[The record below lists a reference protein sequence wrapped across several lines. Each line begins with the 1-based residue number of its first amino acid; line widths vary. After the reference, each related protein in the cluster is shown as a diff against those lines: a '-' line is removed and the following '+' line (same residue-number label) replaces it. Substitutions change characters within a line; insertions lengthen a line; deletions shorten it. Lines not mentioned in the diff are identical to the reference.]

1 MFFVTCPQS
10 FESFDSTGGSLL
22 FSSSFDLWFSE
33 FAMGS
38 GCFAGNAFGGA
49 VDIALAFIANFA
61 VLVSP
66 LFFEPSAQSF
76 LLWFLAL
83 VSSTK
88 AFVFL
93 HHKTTFVG
101 RVTKVFVFLFCFFIE
116 VGITY
121 IGWCWHDQFFSI

>member
-22 FSSSFDLWFSE
+22 FSGSFDLWFSE

-38 GCFAGNAFGGA
+38 RCFASNAFGGA
-49 VDIALAFIANFA
+49 VDIALAFIAHFA
-61 VLVSP
+61 VLASP
-66 LFFEPSAQSF
+66 LFFEPPTQSF

-88 AFVFL
+88 PFVFL
-93 HHKTTFVG
+93 DHKTTFVG
-101 RVTKVFVFLFCFFIE
+101 RVTKVFVFGSGLFVKF
-116 VGITY
+116 GITY